1 MPTTADFWTTGVN
14 EAKVLGGPARII
26 VALKSA
32 TTYPELISDVLNLTT
47 YQPATNWTDVG
58 HTSEPFNISDG
69 FETTEWISQQAGRIN
84 IQIGNWNRN
93 ITFTMMQTLT
103 DKVMDL
109 SHEAQGR
116 TTNADGDTVEYFWD
130 VSEVTSWRVAAVH
143 LVEGATAGSNIVMDV
158 FPNCKRSGADS
169 ETAWD
174 RGNPQTA
181 SIEMTPLPDEDAPL
195 NANWYRIRQL

>member
-1 MPTTADFWTTGVN
+1 MATSDFWNNGVN
-14 EAKVLGGPARII
+14 EAKVLGGPARVI

-47 YQPATNWTDVG
+47 YQPQANWTDVG

-84 IQIGNWNRN
+84 IQVGNWNRT

-109 SHEAQGR
+109 AHEADGR

-130 VSEVTSWRVAAVH
+130 KPEVTEWRVAALH
-143 LVEGATAGSNIVMDV
+143 LVEGASAAANLVMDV

-181 SIEMTPLPDEDAPL
+181 SVEMTPLPDEDAPY
-195 NANWYRIRQL
+195 NANWYRIREL